1 LFNNQ
6 GDQMRYYFVLLIAAH
21 LFLFSSCEKKS
32 QYSVNNAIASITPLN
47 VGAEDADVV
56 PWTVGLLGKQKVAK
70 GVKIKVKFPQLETDD
85 IEDLVNN
92 RGADSWLIRVRRRNM
107 GRSEVLGFLYVPI
120 VLPGTKESG
129 QMRIK
134 QTKGGFFSVYY
145 AAAALSSRFE
155 KFDCPAFDH
164 DKWIEE
170 IKIEKENGPGSVI
183 ATSPSEME
191 TISARVEAFSYSPIT
206 LNGGRSLSGEYII
219 DLALYNQSEKRKMSN
234 YLELEDR
241 VIVSNEVSVP
251 LEGCTGFKIPPKEEE
266 KSQPFKFG
274 R

>member
-1 LFNNQ
+1 
-6 GDQMRYYFVLLIAAH
+6 MREFFLMLIAAH
-21 LFLFSSCEKKS
+21 LFLLSSCEKKS
-32 QYSVNNAIASITPLN
+32 EYSVNNAIASIKPLN

-56 PWTVGLLGKQKVAK
+56 PWTVGFLGKQKVAK
-70 GVKIKVKFPQLETDD
+70 GIKIKVKFPQLETED

-92 RGADSWLIRVRRRNM
+92 RGADSWLIRVRRRTM
-107 GRSEVLGFLYVPI
+107 GRSEILGFLYVPI
-120 VLPGTKESG
+120 ALPGTKDAG

-145 AAAALSSRFE
+145 AAAAISSRFE

-164 DKWIEE
+164 DKWIDE
-170 IKIEKENGPGSVI
+170 IKVETDNTPGSVI

-191 TISARVEAFSYSPIT
+191 IVSARVEAFTYSTIT
-206 LNGGRSLSGEYII
+206 LNGGRSLTGEYII
-219 DLALYNQSEKRKMSN
+219 DLALYNQTEKRKMSN
-234 YLELEDR
+234 YLELADR
-241 VIVSNEVSVP
+241 VFVSKEVSVP

-266 KSQPFKFG
+266 KSKPFKFG